1 MKNIDDGFLIA
12 QEDLEIRGPG
22 EFFGTRQHGL
32 PELRIGRIMADVKLM
47 EFARRQAFAF
57 LERDPDLSLPED
69 ALIRERLLSR
79 YRGKF
84 DFLQGG

>member
-47 EFARRQAFAF
+47 EFARRQAFG
-57 LERDPDLSLPED
+57 LLKKDRELSLPED
-69 ALIRERLLSR
+69 ALIRRRLLAR
-79 YRGKF
+79 YQGKF
-84 DFLQGG
+84 DLLEGG